1 MRKGVVAGVGDGP
14 FFLARRVDVPPRRGQ
29 ISRAMTPP
37 DRPTPPLRAVRMAAK
52 CPVCSKQVAAEYRP
66 FCSKRCAD
74 IDLGRWLK
82 EGYRVETEEAP
93 IDEESDARRPTGQ
106 ER

>member
-1 MRKGVVAGVGDGP
+1 M
-14 FFLARRVDVPPRRGQ
+14 
-29 ISRAMTPP
+29 PP

-52 CPVCSKQVAAEYRP
+52 CPVCSKQVAAAEYRP

-93 IDEESDARRPTGQ
+93 IDEESGPRGQTGQ